1 MNTKAHLGRK
11 GSLDVLHL
19 EGSRFGLRGREKMED
34 ESLSRKLIVRFDNH
48 EEEAT
53 LFESA
58 FAFDKKREIMRPHLP
73 VVVAGSVRWV
83 KMLLKRIS
91 GPITS

>member
-1 MNTKAHLGRK
+1 
-11 GSLDVLHL
+11 
-19 EGSRFGLRGREKMED
+19 MED
-34 ESLSRKLIVRFDNH
+34 ESLPRKLIVRFDNH

-91 GPITS
+91 GPITCEEPQGANPTKLLRINITYNFYS